1 MVKAKTSSKY
11 VEVSAGA
18 SGIPH
23 PRIAGTRIRV
33 SLLVGYYKDA
43 VHEGKTD
50 EEAVEYLAE
59 SYPHLSRDEI
69 VGALEYWRAHEEE
82 IDLEIR
88 RDEVMSIALEMQ
100 QRSLEIIHKRK

>member
-1 MVKAKTSSKY
+1 MVRAKTISKY
-11 VEVSAGA
+11 VEITAGA
-18 SGIPH
+18 SGIPY

-33 SLLVGYYKDA
+33 SLLIGFYTDA

-50 EEAVEYLAE
+50 EEAVDYLAE

-69 VGALEYWRAHEEE
+69 LGALDYWRSHKEE
-82 IDLEIR
+82 IELEIR

-100 QRSLEIIHKRK
+100 QRSLEIVHKRK